1 MYDPFLAR
9 ASRIIATQSRTHL
22 GVLVLM
28 HAGVSKLT
36 SCTVVRPP
44 SPSALQAALAVDG
57 PAEAAM
63 GAAAIDNYIGPNI
76 KGNTA
81 GPETFQ
87 PPRIHAYYLL

>member
-28 HAGVSKLT
+28 HAM
-36 SCTVVRPP
+36 CTVVRPP